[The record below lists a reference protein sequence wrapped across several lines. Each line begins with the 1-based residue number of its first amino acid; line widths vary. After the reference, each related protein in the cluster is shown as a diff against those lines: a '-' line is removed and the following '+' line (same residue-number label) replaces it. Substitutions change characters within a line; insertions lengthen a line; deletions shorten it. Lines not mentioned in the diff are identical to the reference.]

1 MIGKAI
7 YRQQKRKSGWAR
19 LHSADRSAVCWSSWW
34 MIRSLMSGW
43 VLSSDARQ
51 KGFSSLAGLK
61 VALGLKK
68 KKRSKGWED
77 IYHAIHHQTFLKS
90 QCQQV
95 EANDAIIFPFNV
107 HSAYLVQCRVQG
119 RGFSWDF
126 TAEIMQVHLAKIQV
140 EAFFLPSSLEPID
153 FCFGCDRSRN
163 GNTSASHFQNHRQ
176 NRKTRETREPIRR
189 SGWQF
194 NMKNEDKEQRWRL
207 FPALLP
213 ANLEK
218 EFS

>member
-1 MIGKAI
+1 MNDSVTDEWVSFVIGCSP
-7 YRQQKRKSGWAR
+7 KR
-19 LHSADRSAVCWSSWW
+19 
-34 MIRSLMSGW
+34 
-43 VLSSDARQ
+43 
-51 KGFSSLAGLK
+51 FSSLAGLK

-68 KKRSKGWED
+68 KKKSKGWED

-95 EANDAIIFPFNV
+95 EANDAIIFPF
-107 HSAYLVQCRVQG
+107 AYLVQCRVQG

-126 TAEIMQVHLAKIQV
+126 TAEIMQVHLAKMS
-140 EAFFLPSSLEPID
+140 FFLLSSLEPTD

-176 NRKTRETREPIRR
+176 DRKTRETREPIRR

-213 ANLEK
+213 TNLEK